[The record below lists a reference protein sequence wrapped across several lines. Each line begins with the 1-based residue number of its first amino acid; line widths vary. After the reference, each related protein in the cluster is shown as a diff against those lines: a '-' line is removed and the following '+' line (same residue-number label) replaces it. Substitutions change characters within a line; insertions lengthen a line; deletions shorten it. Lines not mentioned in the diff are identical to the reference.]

1 MTPRQGTNIARCSF
15 HLLHE
20 ISLSTERVSQQKLTH
35 HLGHI
40 GTHGHGLSINAG
52 IRAIIVKML
61 RPGQVFL
68 AFLAV
73 HPHLLRNAV
82 AVNPTNSEVIP
93 QQVHHVVNVF
103 QVFSVM

>member
-1 MTPRQGTNIARCSF
+1 VP
-15 HLLHE
+15 
-20 ISLSTERVSQQKLTH
+20 QQKLTH

-61 RPGQVFL
+61 RTGDAILTLLVM
-68 AFLAV
+68 